1 MSENSVLDV
10 VEEFLTTLDIAEA
23 DQQELRLTREQ
34 VSELL
39 AGIEGLTDMLSG
51 VTRSSMEARVA
62 AQATIQQQEF
72 ALVQSELERDQLVL
86 LNMRQAA
93 LIRELREE
101 IALSATEIDEL
112 YAELEEG
119 VDESEPG
126 VIVEHGDSPPVPGG
140 ARDNYAVSANAD
152 GCVHCTC
159 FYDGLPCCNCARSP
173 DPKAA

>member
-34 VSELL
+34 VSELW

-112 YAELEEG
+112 YAELEEAA
-119 VDESEPG
+119 DESEPG
-126 VIVEHGDSPPVPGG
+126 ATLSVCPGG
-140 ARDNYAVSANAD
+140 AGTHGSRLPTSPSVNA
-152 GCVHCTC
+152 
-159 FYDGLPCCNCARSP
+159 
-173 DPKAA
+173 K